1 MLCWFMLVVSNRA
14 TSTGL
19 IIGQNMACVG
29 KVQSIFTATV
39 EDSLI
44 VTVLYP
50 VTDSFYNSQYYCL
63 TVKLR
68 IFIYRFG
75 IRCEI
80 FVKPDFE
87 ITLLV
92 NGHHSGSNIEVTELA
107 HQRTISIQSIHQIN
121 ESLFTI
127 DFSLQLAQSRK
138 SLGYYKVV
146 PFTTTEA

>member
-44 VTVLYP
+44 VTV
-50 VTDSFYNSQYYCL
+50 QYYCL